1 MITLEPSRHIK
12 RKGWGHE
19 NCKAIKKSVPFVEAK
34 CGEYT
39 HRVRHV
45 TLITFMNKSHFSV
58 KCWCGMSLNFGGS
71 GKGKGQFVKNPSEG
85 RPMCAT
91 CEGRAIGAGLLG
103 AREIS
108 GRPVMYRATGN
119 SEVEVV

>member
-1 MITLEPSRHIK
+1 MITLEPSPYMK
-12 RKGWGHE
+12 QKKFGFE
-19 NCKAIKKSVPFVEAK
+19 NCKAIKKSVPFIEAK

-45 TLITFMNKSHFSV
+45 TLITFQNKSHFSV
-58 KCWCGMSLNFGGS
+58 KCWCGMSMNFGGS
-71 GKGKGQFVKNPSEG
+71 GKGQGMFVNQPSVG

-103 AREIS
+103 IREIE
-108 GRPVMYRATGN
+108 GRKVMYRAGGIPT
-119 SEVEVV
+119 

>member
-1 MITLEPSRHIK
+1 MSMITLEPSRYMK
-12 RKGWGHE
+12 RKTFGFE

-34 CGEYT
+34 YGEYT

-45 TLITFMNKSHFSV
+45 TLITFQNKSHFSV
-58 KCWCGMSLNFGGS
+58 KCWCGMSMNFGGS
-71 GKGKGQFVKNPSEG
+71 SKGQGMFVNEPSEG

-103 AREIS
+103 VREIA
-108 GRPVMYRATGN
+108 GR
-119 SEVEVV
+119 EVRFRVYGGRS

>member
-1 MITLEPSRHIK
+1 MTVMITLEPCRRLK

-34 CGEYT
+34 YGEYT

-45 TLITFMNKSHFSV
+45 TLITFQNKSHFSV
-58 KCWCGMSLNFGGS
+58 NCWCGMSMNFGGS
-71 GKGKGQFVKNPSEG
+71 GKGQGMFVNGPSAG

-103 AREIS
+103 VREIA
-108 GRPVMYRATGN
+108 GRSVMYRAGGMPT
-119 SEVEVV
+119 